1 MRPTLKSAKPAVQ
14 LGHQSCATFTSERA
28 WTGGPKPSRFVAR
41 VARAGPY
48 REDAAQPN
56 ILKRIASRY
65 LPRAVKKLVRSLFN
79 YLSSPGHRSGVLF
92 IGYAEGALGLGQLF
106 RDHLA
111 AAAEAGIAFSIH
123 PTRVGIETRL
133 LGPFMPERYDTTHA
147 FDINVT
153 AVATDYAPAVFET
166 LDPRRIRR
174 SYNVLYTFWEL
185 PEAPEAWRTALS
197 NFDEIW
203 VPNGFVADAFRKI
216 FTGTITIVPPAVHTG
231 EDRDV
236 DRCIFGMDPERFYF
250 LFSFDYS
257 SYPNRKNP
265 IGVVRAFQSAFP
277 DREDNTGLVVKSI
290 GPTECFPEMWTTL
303 HEAAE
308 RDRRI
313 VVMDRSL
320 GRDDMLGLIRAA
332 DVYVSL
338 HRSEG
343 FGAGMAEA
351 MSLGR
356 AVIGTDFSGNT
367 CFLTRE
373 TGFPVPY
380 TLRAVTAEEYPWAS
394 GQVWAEPD
402 TAAAAQIMRLVFERR
417 DLAEARA
424 LAGKT
429 FITTRHGRQAVGKAI
444 KERLSQIEA
453 QLKGAKRFRS
463 RESEANHCQE
473 NRCRGTASHRS

>member
-1 MRPTLKSAKPAVQ
+1 MPPTLRSTKPAPQ
-14 LGHQSCATFTSERA
+14 TGHQSCATFASERERA
-28 WTGGPKPSRFVAR
+28 GGWQPSRLATR
-41 VARAGPY
+41 VAWAGPCGG
-48 REDAAQPN
+48 RAASAST
-56 ILKRIASRY
+56 LKRIASRY
-65 LPRAVKKLVRSLFN
+65 LPRAIKRLLRSLLD
-79 YLSSPGHRSGVLF
+79 YLSSPGRRPGVLF
-92 IGYAEGALGLGQLF
+92 IGYAEGALGLGQIF

-111 AAAEAGIAFSIH
+111 AAAATGITFSIH
-123 PTRVGIETRL
+123 PSRVGIETRL

-147 FDINVT
+147 FDINIT
-153 AVATDYAPAVFET
+153 AVATDYASAVFET
-166 LDPRRIRR
+166 LDPRRIWR

-185 PEAPEAWRTALS
+185 PQAPEAWRTALS

-216 FTGTITIVPPAVHTG
+216 FAGTITIIPPAIHTG

-236 DRCIFGMDPERFYF
+236 DRGIFGMDPDRFYF

-265 IGVVRAFQSAFP
+265 IGVVRAFQAAFP

-290 GPTECFPEMWTTL
+290 GSAECFPEIRNTL
-303 HEAAE
+303 LDAAKE
-308 RDRRI
+308 DRRI
-313 VVMDRSL
+313 IVMDRSL
-320 GRDDMLGLIRAA
+320 EREDMLCLIRGS

-351 MSLGR
+351 MSVGR
-356 AVIGTDFSGNT
+356 VVIGTDFSGNT
-367 CFLTRE
+367 CFLTSE

-402 TAAAAQIMRLVFERR
+402 IKAAAEIMRHVFEQR
-417 DLAEARA
+417 DLAETRARA
-424 LAGKT
+424 AKQFMT
-429 FITTRHGRQAVGKAI
+429 ARHGRQAVGKAI
-444 KERLSQIEA
+444 KERVSQINA
-453 QLKGAKRFRS
+453 QLKGSKHFR
-463 RESEANHCQE
+463 RCESWRKLLLEKSLL
-473 NRCRGTASHRS
+473 RHR